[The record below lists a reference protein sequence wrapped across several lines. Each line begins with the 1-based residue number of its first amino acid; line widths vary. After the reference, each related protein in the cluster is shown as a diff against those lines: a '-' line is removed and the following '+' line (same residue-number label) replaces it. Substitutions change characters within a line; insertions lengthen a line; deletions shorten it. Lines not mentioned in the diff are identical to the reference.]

1 MGPCKSRQLIKDTG
15 FLSLTV
21 CSDELSSDN
30 DSDVDDSRVG
40 SDVDDLVVDDSD
52 IDDSDVDDSD
62 INDSDI
68 DDSDVDD
75 SDIDDS
81 DINDSDDDMEN
92 TRQLP
97 RSYRMQK
104 PILVVCYTNHALDQ
118 FLEGILAFCRKGRF
132 TSFKLKLKDDE
143 TRKG

>member
-1 MGPCKSRQLIKDTG
+1 M
-15 FLSLTV
+15 

-62 INDSDI
+62 I
-68 DDSDVDD
+68 DD
-75 SDIDDS
+75 SDID
-81 DINDSDDDMEN
+81 DSDDDMEN

-97 RSYRMQK
+97 RSYQMQK

>member
-1 MGPCKSRQLIKDTG
+1 MGPCKSWQLIKDTG

-52 IDDSDVDDSD
+52 IDDSDDD
-62 INDSDI
+62 
-68 DDSDVDD
+68 
-75 SDIDDS
+75 
-81 DINDSDDDMEN
+81 DSDDDMEN

-97 RSYRMQK
+97 QSYQMQK

-132 TSFKLKLKDDE
+132 TSFKLKDDE

>member
-1 MGPCKSRQLIKDTG
+1 M
-15 FLSLTV
+15 

-62 INDSDI
+62 ID
-68 DDSDVDD
+68 
-75 SDIDDS
+75 
-81 DINDSDDDMEN
+81 DSDDDMEN

-97 RSYRMQK
+97 QSYQMQK

-132 TSFKLKLKDDE
+132 KSFKLKLKDYE